1 MPITDLNQGYDSSK
15 SKINSIKNFTEVSK
29 SAKKLKSTA
38 GNSLSPG
45 IPDVASQLNKVA
57 DQQKRYLRN
66 QPTTFDQLF
75 ELLNLANGSGSETSK
90 YLKKK
95 LLETVTKIE
104 PDIKKIISESILKP
118 SISVDAACAGNPGV
132 LEYQG
137 VNTATKEVLFSR
149 GPFSKGTVNIG
160 EFLAI
165 VHGLAYLK
173 KINSTCPIY
182 SDSRTAISWVKKK
195 AIKTNLERTS
205 TTEELFKMV
214 DSALDWLHNNPYT
227 TKILKWETEDWGEN
241 PADYGRK

>member
-1 MPITDLNQGYDSSK
+1 MSK
-15 SKINSIKNFTEVSK
+15 KQKYYVIWAGHKTGIFDTWAETEQNIKGFQNAQFKSFETKEQAFHASKKNYWASINTKSEPSK
-29 SAKKLKSTA
+29 
-38 GNSLSPG
+38 
-45 IPDVASQLNKVA
+45 
-57 DQQKRYLRN
+57 
-66 QPTTFDQLF
+66 F
-75 ELLNLANGSGSETSK
+75 
-90 YLKKK
+90 
-95 LLETVTKIE
+95 
-104 PDIKKIISESILKP
+104 KKIISESILKP

-149 GPFSKGTVNIG
+149 GPFPKGTVNIC
-160 EFLAI
+160 EFLSI

-205 TTEELFKMV
+205 DTEELFKMV
-214 DSALDWLHNNPYT
+214 DIALDWLHNNPYA

>member
-1 MPITDLNQGYDSSK
+1 MSK
-15 SKINSIKNFTEVSK
+15 KQKYYVIWAGHKTGIFDTWAETEQNIKGFQNAQFKSFETKEQAFHASKKNYWASINTKSEPSK
-29 SAKKLKSTA
+29 
-38 GNSLSPG
+38 
-45 IPDVASQLNKVA
+45 
-57 DQQKRYLRN
+57 
-66 QPTTFDQLF
+66 F
-75 ELLNLANGSGSETSK
+75 
-90 YLKKK
+90 
-95 LLETVTKIE
+95 
-104 PDIKKIISESILKP
+104 KKIISESILKP

>member
-1 MPITDLNQGYDSSK
+1 MSK
-15 SKINSIKNFTEVSK
+15 KQKYYVIWAGHKTGIFDTWAETEQNIKGFQNAQFKSFETKEEAFHASKKNYWASINTKSEPSK
-29 SAKKLKSTA
+29 
-38 GNSLSPG
+38 
-45 IPDVASQLNKVA
+45 
-57 DQQKRYLRN
+57 
-66 QPTTFDQLF
+66 F
-75 ELLNLANGSGSETSK
+75 
-90 YLKKK
+90 
-95 LLETVTKIE
+95 
-104 PDIKKIISESILKP
+104 KKIISESILKP

-149 GPFSKGTVNIG
+149 GPFPKGTVNIG

-205 TTEELFKMV
+205 ATEELFKMV
-214 DSALDWLHNNPYT
+214 DSALDWLHNNPYA

>member
-1 MPITDLNQGYDSSK
+1 MSK
-15 SKINSIKNFTEVSK
+15 KQKYYVIWAGHKTGIFDTWAETEQNIKGFQNAQFKSFETKEQAFHASKKNYWASINTKSEPSK
-29 SAKKLKSTA
+29 
-38 GNSLSPG
+38 
-45 IPDVASQLNKVA
+45 
-57 DQQKRYLRN
+57 
-66 QPTTFDQLF
+66 F
-75 ELLNLANGSGSETSK
+75 
-90 YLKKK
+90 
-95 LLETVTKIE
+95 
-104 PDIKKIISESILKP
+104 KKIISESILKP

-149 GPFSKGTVNIG
+149 GPFPKGTVNIG

-205 TTEELFKMV
+205 ATEELYKMV
-214 DSALDWLHNNPYT
+214 DSALDWLHNNPYA

>member
-1 MPITDLNQGYDSSK
+1 MSK
-15 SKINSIKNFTEVSK
+15 KQKYYVIWAGHKTGIFDTWAETEQNIKGFQNAQFKSFETKEQAFHASKKNYWASINTKSEPSK
-29 SAKKLKSTA
+29 
-38 GNSLSPG
+38 
-45 IPDVASQLNKVA
+45 
-57 DQQKRYLRN
+57 
-66 QPTTFDQLF
+66 F
-75 ELLNLANGSGSETSK
+75 
-90 YLKKK
+90 
-95 LLETVTKIE
+95 
-104 PDIKKIISESILKP
+104 KKIISESILKP

-149 GPFSKGTVNIG
+149 GPFPKGTVNIG

>member
-1 MPITDLNQGYDSSK
+1 MSK
-15 SKINSIKNFTEVSK
+15 KQKYYVIWAGHKTGIFDTWAETEQNIKGFQNAQFKSFETKEQAFHASKKNYWASINTKSEPSK
-29 SAKKLKSTA
+29 
-38 GNSLSPG
+38 
-45 IPDVASQLNKVA
+45 
-57 DQQKRYLRN
+57 
-66 QPTTFDQLF
+66 F
-75 ELLNLANGSGSETSK
+75 
-90 YLKKK
+90 
-95 LLETVTKIE
+95 
-104 PDIKKIISESILKP
+104 KKIISESILNP

>member
-1 MPITDLNQGYDSSK
+1 MLFGQVIRPVFLTPGPKQSKISKDSQMPNSNLLKQK
-15 SKINSIKNFTEVSK
+15 SKLSMRPKKNYWASIQTK
-29 SAKKLKSTA
+29 SAPSKNRKIT
-38 GNSLSPG
+38 
-45 IPDVASQLNKVA
+45 
-57 DQQKRYLRN
+57 
-66 QPTTFDQLF
+66 
-75 ELLNLANGSGSETSK
+75 SETI
-90 YLKKK
+90 
-95 LLETVTKIE
+95 VI
-104 PDIKKIISESILKP
+104 P

-137 VNTATKEVLFSR
+137 VNTETKEVLFFR
-149 GPFSKGTVNIG
+149 GPFPLGTVNLG

-173 KINSTCPIY
+173 KNNCPFPIY

-195 AIKTNLERTS
+195 AIKTNLERNS

-214 DSALDWLHNNPYT
+214 DSALEWLHKNLYA

>member
-1 MPITDLNQGYDSSK
+1 MSK
-15 SKINSIKNFTEVSK
+15 KQKYYVIWAGHKTGIFDTWAETEQNIKGFQNAQFKSFETKEQAFHASKKNYWASINTKSEPSK
-29 SAKKLKSTA
+29 
-38 GNSLSPG
+38 
-45 IPDVASQLNKVA
+45 
-57 DQQKRYLRN
+57 
-66 QPTTFDQLF
+66 F
-75 ELLNLANGSGSETSK
+75 
-90 YLKKK
+90 
-95 LLETVTKIE
+95 
-104 PDIKKIISESILKP
+104 KKIISESILKP

-149 GPFSKGTVNIG
+149 GPFPKGTVNIG

-173 KINSTCPIY
+173 KINSTYPIY

>member
-1 MPITDLNQGYDSSK
+1 MSK
-15 SKINSIKNFTEVSK
+15 KQKYYVIWAGHKTGIFDTWAETEQNIKGFQNAQFKSFETKEQAFHASKKNYWASINTKSEPSK
-29 SAKKLKSTA
+29 
-38 GNSLSPG
+38 
-45 IPDVASQLNKVA
+45 
-57 DQQKRYLRN
+57 
-66 QPTTFDQLF
+66 F
-75 ELLNLANGSGSETSK
+75 
-90 YLKKK
+90 
-95 LLETVTKIE
+95 
-104 PDIKKIISESILKP
+104 KKIISESILKP

-205 TTEELFKMV
+205 ATEELFKMV
-214 DSALDWLHNNPYT
+214 DSALDWLHNNPYA